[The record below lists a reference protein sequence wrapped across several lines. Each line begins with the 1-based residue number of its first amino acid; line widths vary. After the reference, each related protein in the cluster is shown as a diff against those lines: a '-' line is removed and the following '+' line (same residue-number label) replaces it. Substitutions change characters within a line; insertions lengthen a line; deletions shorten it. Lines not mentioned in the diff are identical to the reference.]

1 MAEPIP
7 THGGAEVFASIEDII
22 EDARAGRMFVL
33 VDDEGRENEGDLVV
47 PAECVTAETIN
58 FMARNGRGLI
68 CLALTGERATALNL
82 EPMQRRNAARFG
94 TAFTVSIEA
103 TEGITTGISA
113 ADRAHTVRTA
123 IAPESVAADIAT
135 PGHIFPIVARD
146 GGVLARAG
154 HTEAA
159 VDIAR
164 LAGKIPAGVIC
175 EVMKED
181 GTMARREDLLNYC
194 REHDL
199 KIGTIADL
207 IAYRAAKD
215 RLIERNL
222 ESSIETRHA
231 GDFRLVLYDD
241 TTDGAE
247 HIALV
252 KGDVADTSEPVLVR
266 VHRLNLLA
274 DVLGDVSGGRD
285 GELRDAMAA
294 IDAAGRGVAL
304 LIGEG
309 RHGAVSSQIANTEGA
324 TATDGSALREVGIGS
339 QILLDL
345 GVRTMTLLSNSEHA
359 YVGVEGFGLRVVG
372 RQSIARRRP

>member
-1 MAEPIP
+1 MAEPISIQ
-7 THGGAEVFASIEDII
+7 GNAAVFATIEEII
-22 EDARAGRMFVL
+22 DDARAGRMFVL
-33 VDDEGRENEGDLVV
+33 VDDEGRENEGDLVI

-68 CLALTGERATALNL
+68 CLALVGERAAALNL

-123 IAPESVAADIAT
+123 IDPASTPADIAT
-135 PGHIFPIVARD
+135 PGHVFPIVARD

-164 LAGKIPAGVIC
+164 LAGKSPAGVIC

-181 GTMARREDLLNYC
+181 GTMARREDLLTYC

-207 IAYRAAKD
+207 IAYRVAKD
-215 RLIERNL
+215 RLIERKL
-222 ESSIETRHA
+222 ESTIETRHA
-231 GDFRLVLYDD
+231 GQFRLVLYDD
-241 TTDGAE
+241 TTDGVE
-247 HIALV
+247 HIALI
-252 KGDVADTSEPVLVR
+252 KGDVAESADPVLVR

-274 DVLGDVSGGRD
+274 DVLGDVSGDRD
-285 GELRDAMAA
+285 GELRDAMSA
-294 IDAAGRGVAL
+294 IDAAGQGVAL

-309 RHGAVSSQIANTEGA
+309 RHGAVSSQLANTENA
-324 TATDGSALREVGIGS
+324 TASDGGALREVGIGS

-359 YVGVEGFGLRVVG
+359 YVGVEGFGLRLAG
-372 RQSIARRRP
+372 RQTITRHDD